1 MTEPEDAAEDD
12 AVEINDQDD
21 AAEVDEED
29 DDVASEPGDLPVVT
43 NQVKVRDPYT

>member
-1 MTEPEDAAEDD
+1 MNSNKINNKIQFEDERNEE
-12 AVEINDQDD
+12 V
-21 AAEVDEED
+21 EVDEED